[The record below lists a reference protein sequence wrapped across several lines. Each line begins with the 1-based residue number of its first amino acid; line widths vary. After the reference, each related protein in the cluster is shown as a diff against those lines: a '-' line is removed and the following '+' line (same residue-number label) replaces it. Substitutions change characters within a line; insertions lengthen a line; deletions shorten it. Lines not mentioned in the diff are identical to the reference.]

1 MTATAPRPAPPS
13 PVPTSSWG
21 PVAGPVPTLADTIRA
36 EWAKLRTLRSAPVTL
51 AVAALL
57 VVGLSALISFAVAQ
71 NHQRAGADALAHP
84 LHIIQAGWEL
94 GLLAFMV
101 LGVLV
106 VSNEYSSG
114 LISATLMSTPKRA
127 RVLAAKVIV
136 FTLTAFVAGEVMSFA
151 DFFIGHAIIAAYP
164 FPDPWVTD
172 PNVVRSVVG
181 WGIVATLGG
190 LIGLGAG
197 TLLRHTAGAI
207 ASCVGFIF
215 ILPGV
220 LSALPSS
227 WSNPIEEYWPTNA
240 GARLTELTQGPHTL
254 TAWWGA
260 GDLLA
265 FVVVLLGVAG
275 TLLVRRDS

>member
-1 MTATAPRPAPPS
+1 MTTTLAQ
-13 PVPTSSWG
+13 PVPVHSE
-21 PVAGPVPTLADTIRA
+21 PPTLASTVRS
-36 EWAKLRTLRSAPVTL
+36 EWSKVRTLRSTPITL

-71 NHQRAGADALAHP
+71 NHAKAGADALLHP
-84 LHIIQAGWEL
+84 LHIIQSGWEL

-114 LISATLMSTPKRA
+114 LISATLLSTPKRT

-136 FTLTAFVAGEVMSFA
+136 FTIMAFVVGEVMSFA
-151 DFFIGHAIIAAYP
+151 NFFLSHAIIANYP
-164 FPDPWVTD
+164 FPDPWITD
-172 PNVVRSVVG
+172 NNVLRSVIG
-181 WGIVATLGG
+181 WGILAALGG

-197 TLLRHTAGAI
+197 ALLRHTAGAI

-240 GARLTELTQGPHTL
+240 GGRVTELTQGAHTL
-254 TAWWGA
+254 TAWWGV
-260 GDLLA
+260 GDLLL
-265 FVVVLLGVAG
+265 FVAVLITAAGVLLVK
-275 TLLVRRDS
+275 RDA

>member
-1 MTATAPRPAPPS
+1 MTMTTPYVATPRSHA
-13 PVPTSSWG
+13 
-21 PVAGPVPTLADTIRA
+21 APTLANTIRS
-36 EWAKLRTLRSAPVTL
+36 EWAKMRTLRSTPVTI

-71 NHQRAGADALAHP
+71 NHAKAGPDALAHP
-84 LHIIQAGWEL
+84 LHIIQSGWDL

-114 LISATLMSTPKRA
+114 FISATLMSTPKRA
-127 RVLAAKVIV
+127 RVLAAKTIV
-136 FTLTAFVAGEVMSFA
+136 FTVVVLVASEAMSFVN
-151 DFFIGHAIIAAYP
+151 FFVSHAIIAAYP
-164 FPDPWVTD
+164 FPDPWITD
-172 PNVVRSVVG
+172 NNVLRSVIG
-181 WGIVATLGG
+181 WGIVATLAG

-197 TLLRHTAGAI
+197 TLLRHAAGAI
-207 ASCVGFIF
+207 ASCVGFLF
-215 ILPGV
+215 VLPGV

-240 GARLTELTQGPHTL
+240 GTRLTELTQSAHTL

-260 GDLLA
+260 GDLLL
-265 FVVVLLGVAG
+265 FVVVLLLVAG
-275 TLLVRRDS
+275 TVLVKRDT